1 LELHEHITES
11 IIFKVNG
18 QEWKKIQMN
27 EVLQNC
33 DISRWQYD
41 VGFRDR
47 NAMKMTRWLNWV
59 LDRRERM
66 KKGLELDE
74 NRPDTYLL

>member
-1 LELHEHITES
+1 
-11 IIFKVNG
+11 
-18 QEWKKIQMN
+18 
-27 EVLQNC
+27 
-33 DISRWQYD
+33 
-41 VGFRDR
+41 
-47 NAMKMTRWLNWV
+47 MKMTRWLNWV